1 VPYTGTLGLALQ
13 LANSPEL
20 DVLFEEDIRFA
31 DLAAKLPSLVADG
44 ATGLCHRID
53 YGPRLPPPAE

>member
-31 DLAAKLPSLVADG
+31 DLVADG